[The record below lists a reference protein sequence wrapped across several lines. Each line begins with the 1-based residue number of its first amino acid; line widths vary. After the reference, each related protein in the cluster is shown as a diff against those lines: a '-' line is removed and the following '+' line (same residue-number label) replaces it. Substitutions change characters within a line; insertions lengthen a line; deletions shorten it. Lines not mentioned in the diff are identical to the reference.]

1 MHYSINW
8 STLRQQKILVS
19 MTTVYANLLKDFE
32 PIIFQA
38 TVKSNLEFELFFSV
52 EIRENRRGKEV

>member
-1 MHYSINW
+1 
-8 STLRQQKILVS
+8 